1 MSLFVDSRTVAENAG
16 KIKLSGKLLKRYRP
30 DLFGINRFIMSRA
43 NELQAIAEF
52 AQYGDSQ
59 PAIVASV
66 EPLLIAVFADE
77 MDAVAMVKLPS
88 ELVDEHNLKVGDR
101 ILSVNVYN
109 DRAEFDS
116 DLIVGK
122 DYLDRWSGFIPTIV
136 EFISKEEQKIEE
148 RKKQISE
155 VYWQRAEVL
164 AKEYLELKPNVYREG
179 FPAYPL

>member
-16 KIKLSGKLLKRYRP
+16 KIKLSGKLLKRYRL

-52 AQYGDSQ
+52 SQYGDSQ
-59 PAIVASV
+59 PAIVANI
-66 EPLLIAVFADE
+66 EPLLIAVYADE

-88 ELVDEHNLKVGDR
+88 ELVDEYNLKVGDR

-109 DRAEFDS
+109 DKAEFDS

-136 EFISKEEQKIEE
+136 EFISKEEQKIEQ
-148 RKKQISE
+148 RKKQIPDE
-155 VYWQRAEVL
+155 YWQRVEIL
-164 AKEYLELKPNVYREG
+164 AKEYLEVKPNVYREG